1 MVAKRLESLDGSS
14 AAPQH
19 IDQHRRV
26 EQDAHT

>member
-1 MVAKRLESLDGSS
+1 VVAKRCEPLDRSS

-19 IDQHRRV
+19 IDQHRRI